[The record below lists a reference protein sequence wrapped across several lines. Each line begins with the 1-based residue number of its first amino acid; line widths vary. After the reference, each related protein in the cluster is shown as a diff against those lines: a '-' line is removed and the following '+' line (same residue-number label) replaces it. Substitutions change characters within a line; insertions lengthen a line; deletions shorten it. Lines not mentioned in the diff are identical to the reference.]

1 MPPRTR
7 KSAEP
12 APPAPDTTTAADE
25 SEQQTPDSTGAE
37 THAETESAPPVSEET
52 ALEPAGGDTPGAEQS
67 AGAPTAAAVQP
78 QAAYHWET
86 TSGTPADPCRLC
98 PPGGPPPGVGSYG
111 CPHGQ
116 WVRVQGTD

>member
-7 KSAEP
+7 KSAET
-12 APPAPDTTTAADE
+12 APPAPDTTTAAAE
-25 SEQQTPDSTGAE
+25 SEQRTP
-37 THAETESAPPVSEET
+37 
-52 ALEPAGGDTPGAEQS
+52 EPAEPEAQAEPVPAPAGSSEAEGGAAGETTP
-67 AGAPTAAAVQP
+67 P
-78 QAAYHWET
+78 QAAAPQSTYHWET
-86 TSGTPADPCRLC
+86 TGGTPADPCRAC